1 VLGGGL
7 AQEAGSSTAGM
18 IIFMKPKILR
28 DSAGG
33 LQLFT
38 EWCPYRGIPVW
49 QKKCFSALMKAIKLQ

>member
-38 EWCPYRGIPVW
+38 EWCLYRGIPVW
-49 QKKCFSALMKAIKLQ
+49 QKKRFSALMKVIKLQ